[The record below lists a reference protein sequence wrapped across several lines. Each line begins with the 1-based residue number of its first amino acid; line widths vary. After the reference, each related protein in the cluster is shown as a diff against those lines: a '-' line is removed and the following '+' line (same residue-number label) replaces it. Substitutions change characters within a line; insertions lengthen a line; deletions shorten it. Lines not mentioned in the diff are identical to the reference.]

1 MNVAQ
6 HAEQILAAWKR
17 ADPTSFEQELNEA
30 MRSCQRAE
38 PVNYFESE
46 QREVL
51 VSVVERLQLIRP
63 RNNGATASPR
73 VSTPAS
79 ACWNIFAKALRPN
92 RTAKRL
98 KSEIYRPA
106 DGYERFFFPG
116 GR

>member
-17 ADPTSFEQELNEA
+17 ADPASFEEELNDA

-51 VSVVERLQLIRP
+51 VSVVERLRHIRP
-63 RNNGATASPR
+63 ERNGVPC
-73 VSTPAS
+73 TPQAMNAGFS
-79 ACWNIFAKALRPN
+79 LLEHLRH
-92 RTAKRL
+92 RA
-98 KSEIYRPA
+98 A
-106 DGYERFFFPG
+106 A
-116 GR
+116 